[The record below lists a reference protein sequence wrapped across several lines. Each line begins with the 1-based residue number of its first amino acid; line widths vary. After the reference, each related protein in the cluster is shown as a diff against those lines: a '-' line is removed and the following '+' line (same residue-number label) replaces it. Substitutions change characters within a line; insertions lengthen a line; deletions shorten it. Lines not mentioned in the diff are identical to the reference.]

1 MVIWPRGSRC
11 GEVTNGLARCFSY
24 VDLEARV
31 RADHPLRV
39 IRDLANAA
47 LGDLS
52 GEFSKLYTD
61 FGRPSIAPE
70 KCFGRCSCRCSTEFA
85 RNGI

>member
-1 MVIWPRGSRC
+1 M
-11 GEVTNGLARCFSY
+11 ARCEKLRKIWLAFQLCG
-24 VDLEARV
+24 LEARV

-52 GEFSKLYTD
+52 GEFGELYRD

-70 KCFGRCSCRCSTEFA
+70 KLLRA
-85 RNGI
+85 IQGIQSNQSR

>member
-1 MVIWPRGSRC
+1 VG
-11 GEVTNGLARCFSY
+11 
-24 VDLEARV
+24 LEARV

-52 GEFSKLYTD
+52 GEFGKLYRD

-70 KCFGRCSCRCSTEFA
+70 KLLRAIQANSIQSVTIVSMSDDRRTHSILLCPSRLY
-85 RNGI
+85 

>member
-1 MVIWPRGSRC
+1 VG
-11 GEVTNGLARCFSY
+11 
-24 VDLEARV
+24 LEARV

-52 GEFSKLYTD
+52 GEFGKLYRD

-70 KCFGRCSCRCSTEFA
+70 KLLRAIQANSIQSVTIVSMSDDRRTPNSYFFSARHDSTDCRA
-85 RNGI
+85 

>member
-1 MVIWPRGSRC
+1 MRGSDERS
-11 GEVTNGLARCFSY
+11 GSIFSY

-47 LGDLS
+47 LSDLS
-52 GEFSKLYTD
+52 GEFGKLYTD
-61 FGRPSIAPE
+61 FGRPSSALEALNIDLIRSQGHITNQAFDMPL
-70 KCFGRCSCRCSTEFA
+70 
-85 RNGI
+85 